1 MPNDKKK
8 QTQPRPKP
16 WYLGFGLARFAAE
29 ALDKGKKEREKK
41 LADLKKE

>member
-1 MPNDKKK
+1 MPDDKKK
-8 QTQPRPKP
+8 NPKPKP

-29 ALDKGKKEREKK
+29 ALDKGNKERKKK